1 MPKRGTLSN
10 KLARKTIQ
18 FKSEWHLDKG
28 YKKYIN
34 WYKNLYFKK

>member
-28 YKKYIN
+28 YKKYIMVQ
-34 WYKNLYFKK
+34 NLYFKK